1 MRGSE
6 PGAAWASPEA
16 DPMLAPWISG
26 CEMGISASPSDRAH
40 SFLQRSPADAGKRLA
55 VWLSKGVEEGNQN
68 HTLPTLTCLIFR
80 ETNGTIPQP

>member
-1 MRGSE
+1 MSSLGKPGGQNPCSLDLWLRGVH
-6 PGAAWASPEA
+6 
-16 DPMLAPWISG
+16 LRISRQGTFLLTEITGG
-26 CEMGISASPSDRAH
+26 CWE
-40 SFLQRSPADAGKRLA
+40 RLA